1 MTKKAH
7 QEAHEPENSTEK
19 QTVDQPVDEQ
29 CEPAQPSEELP
40 LTEASL
46 TTEYEEAIGSLNL
59 KLADMTDKYLRL
71 SAEFDNYRKRT
82 LKEKMELTKT
92 AGEGILKSVL
102 PLIDDFDRALSH
114 LDSAQ
119 DLNAMRDGIML
130 IYGKFIDFVN
140 QQGVK
145 EIPAKDQVFDT
156 DLHEAIT
163 NIPAP
168 TPEMKGKVIDCVEKG
183 YMLNDKVIRFSK
195 VVVGE

>member
-119 DLNAMRDGIML
+119 DLNAMRDGIIL